1 MASPTLGGSGMLG
14 FAGTSYAL
22 FAAVWSVMCLVSG
35 AVVTDAMLRGL
46 PSPAAIEAEQAC
58 DAAAADI

>member
-1 MASPTLGGSGMLG
+1 MLG

-22 FAAVWSVMCLVSG
+22 FAAVWGVMCLLSG

-46 PSPAAIEAEQAC
+46 PSPAAIDAEQAC

>member
-1 MASPTLGGSGMLG
+1 MLG

-22 FAAVWSVMCLVSG
+22 FAAVWGIMCLLSG

-46 PSPAAIEAEQAC
+46 PSPAAVDAEQAR
-58 DAAAADI
+58 DAAPAEI

>member
-1 MASPTLGGSGMLG
+1 MLS

-22 FAAVWSVMCLVSG
+22 FAAVWGVICLLSG
-35 AVVTDAMLRGL
+35 AVVTDMMLRD
-46 PSPAAIEAEQAC
+46 PPRPAAVDADQPS

>member
-1 MASPTLGGSGMLG
+1 MLS

-22 FAAVWSVMCLVSG
+22 FAAVWGVMCLLSG
-35 AVVTDAMLRGL
+35 AVVTDMMLRDP
-46 PSPAAIEAEQAC
+46 PSPVAVDADQPG